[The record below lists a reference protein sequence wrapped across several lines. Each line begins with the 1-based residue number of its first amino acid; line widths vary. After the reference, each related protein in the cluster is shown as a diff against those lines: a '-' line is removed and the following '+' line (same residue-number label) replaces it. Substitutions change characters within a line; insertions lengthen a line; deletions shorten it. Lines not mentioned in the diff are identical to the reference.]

1 MKKIALTCVALSM
14 ALPMAAQAQ
23 QRMTP
28 EQLIQYATE
37 QRSCGDFRVA
47 SASYVNATENR
58 IRVICSNQLLPVQ
71 DATGFVPGI
80 GLGLGGAGAAAA
92 AIGLGLA
99 AAAAGGGGGST
110 PDTK

>member
-14 ALPMAAQAQ
+14 ALPIAAQAQ

-37 QRSCGDFRVA
+37 QRACGDRRVA
-47 SASYVNATENR
+47 SARYVNETENR
-58 IRVICSNQLLPVQ
+58 IRVTCGNELAAAD
-71 DATGFVPGI
+71 DATGFVPVI

-92 AIGLGLA
+92 AIGLGVA
-99 AAAAGGGGGST
+99 ALAAGGGGGST
-110 PDTK
+110 PDTQ

>member
-37 QRSCGDFRVA
+37 QRACGDRRVRG
-47 SASYVNATENR
+47 ASYVNETENR
-58 IRVICSNQLLPVQ
+58 IRVTCGTELATPD
-71 DATGFVPGI
+71 DATGFVPVV
-80 GLGLGGAGAAAA
+80 GLGLAGGGAAAA
-92 AIGLGLA
+92 AIGLGVA
-99 AAAAGGGGGST
+99 ALAAGGGGGST
-110 PDTK
+110 PDTQ